1 MSGKVREVGEIFYAT
16 LADTTSLDDSG
27 YVLKFDATNNVVDK
41 AGAGEV
47 PFAVNQKSTADPQ
60 NPSSFLTGS
69 QLPEGIPVFRDGMA
83 ELQLLATN
91 SAISVGDPVGTAAGG
106 KVNKITIST
115 ADVGSLYNSLK
126 SLVGIAMEAKNANSG
141 GKILVD
147 LRIGAIR

>member
-1 MSGKVREVGEIFYAT
+1 MSGKVREVGEIFYVK
-16 LADTTSLDDSG
+16 LADNTSLDDSG
-27 YVLKFDATNNVVDK
+27 YVLKFDAANGVADV
-41 AGAGEV
+41 AGAGEA

-60 NPSSFLTGS
+60 NPTSFLTGS

-83 ELQLLATN
+83 ELQLVSNN
-91 SAISVGDPVGTAAGG
+91 SAINVGDPVGTAAGG
-106 KVNKITIST
+106 KVNKINIST